1 MGNTKVIS
9 ANAIHQGSSVVGV
22 QRGGPT
28 ATVVRGSGYHDFPSG
43 KTGFVQ
49 YASSDYSAKY
59 DDYGLKRLTVAI
71 GTWDMDATATVSVT
85 HGLTGATWKD
95 TRSIELAIR
104 NDDDNTRYTNNGGH
118 GLGMINN
125 DIVASGITST
135 SVILC
140 RREGGQ
146 FDSTEFN
153 STTISRGNVTL
164 WYE

>member
-1 MGNTKVIS
+1 MGTIKAIG
-9 ANAIHQGSSVVGV
+9 ANRVNQGSSVVGV
-22 QRGGPT
+22 QRGGET
-28 ATVVRGSGYHDFPSG
+28 ATVVRGSGNYDFPSG

-49 YASSDYSAKY
+49 YSSASYSAKY
-59 DDYGLKRLTVAI
+59 DDYGLKRKTLAI

-95 TRSIELAIR
+95 TRNIELSIR

-125 DIVASGITST
+125 DVVASGITST

-140 RREGGQ
+140 RRESGQ
-146 FDSTEFN
+146 FDDTEFN
-153 STTISRGNVTL
+153 STAISRGNVTL